1 MKREFLLLMA
11 MVLGATLHAQTEKN
25 LVVDADAE
33 ARQVAVFS
41 GIEVSGAIDLYL
53 SQGSE
58 NAVAI
63 SANNPE
69 IRDRIRTEVRDGIL
83 HIYFDGKG
91 LNWKRWINH
100 RMKGYITFKKLDRL
114 EATGACNIR
123 APQVIRQDTL
133 SVEMSGASDFQ
144 GEVAIGGLLLRA
156 SGASNFKINGKAD
169 RATIEASGACNVK
182 AYDLTTDYCRID
194 ASGAS
199 NVHITVNKEL
209 SAIASGGSNIYYRG
223 AGLIRDIS
231 SSGGATVKRRDND

>member
-1 MKREFLLLMA
+1 MKRQLLLLLA
-11 MVLGATLHAQTEKN
+11 LVLGISLRAQTEKN

-33 ARQVAVFS
+33 VRQVSAFH

-53 SQGSE
+53 SQGTE

-100 RMKGYITFKKLDRL
+100 KMKGYITFRQLERL

-123 APQVIRQDTL
+123 TPQIIRQDTL

-156 SGASNFKINGKAD
+156 SGASNFKISGKAD
-169 RATIEASGACNVK
+169 RASIEASGACNVK
-182 AYDLTTDYCRID
+182 GYELTTDYCSID

-199 NVHITVNKEL
+199 NVRITVNKEL
-209 SAIASGGSNIYYRG
+209 NAVASGGSNIYYRG
-223 AGLIRDIS
+223 RGLIRDIN